1 MYICKYIYIYVYTYI
16 FDICIIYTYIYVLY
30 IGLKKE
36 KVNISELKVELF
48 GNEPSLIFLA
58 LL

>member
-1 MYICKYIYIYVYTYI
+1 MYVCIYIYIWY
-16 FDICIIYTYIYVLY
+16 ICIIYTYIYVLY

-48 GNEPSLIFLA
+48 GNGPSLIFLA
-58 LL
+58 FL